1 MDIKETW
8 FVLSAEGYTHHRP
21 MSGMT
26 EDKPESA
33 FLRKV
38 SVGYV
43 KVASINDSTKEH
55 LNG

>member
-1 MDIKETW
+1 MGIKETC
-8 FVLSAEGYTHHRP
+8 FVLCAEGP

-26 EDKPESA
+26 EDKP

-43 KVASINDSTKEH
+43 KAGQYK
-55 LNG
+55 